1 MNWVQ
6 AFARQ
11 AESDLNAREILV
23 LQAGLPACHALHH
36 LQMACEKICKASM
49 IASGTPPLTVQ
60 ESHAYIAKQLPII
73 FRQYLNKSSGGK
85 SRNNWIARAVPS
97 LARKIELLSPSV
109 RDGGRSPQNCE
120 YPWLAADGISVVA
133 PSDHRFDFSELFEPA
148 GTTLLKVLRSACED
162 LQR

>member
-1 MNWVQ
+1 MNWAQ

-23 LQAGLPACHALHH
+23 RQAGLPACHALHH

-49 IASGTPPLTVQ
+49 IASGTPPTAVQ

-73 FRQYLNKSSGGK
+73 VRQYLNRADVGK
-85 SRNNWIARAVPS
+85 SKNNWIVNAVRS
-97 LARKIELLSPSV
+97 LARKIELLSPAV

-120 YPWLAADGISVVA
+120 YPWLGADGTTVIA

-148 GTTLLKVLRSACED
+148 GTTLLKILRSAIED
-162 LQR
+162 LQK